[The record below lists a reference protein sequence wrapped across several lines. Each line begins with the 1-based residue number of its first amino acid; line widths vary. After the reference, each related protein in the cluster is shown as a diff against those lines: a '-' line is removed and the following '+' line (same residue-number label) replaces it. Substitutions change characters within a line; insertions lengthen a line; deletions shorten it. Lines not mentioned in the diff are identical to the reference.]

1 MLKELKKK
9 TVKTIKEK
17 FDKSSVVILTDY
29 SGLTMAQLTKLRKK
43 LRPSEA
49 EFKVFKNTLITLA
62 VKDMSLEGIDK
73 LLKGSTAV
81 VFGYKDQ
88 VQPTKALS
96 DFIKENEK
104 LSIKGGL
111 LDGNLIDIKTI
122 SALSK
127 LPSREVLLAKVA
139 GGMKAPITNFVLDCK
154 AIITKFA
161 IAVNA
166 VKEKKA
172 KG

>member
-1 MLKELKKK
+1 MQKDLKKK
-9 TVKTIKEK
+9 TVKNIKER
-17 FDKSSVVILTDY
+17 FDKSTVVILTEY
-29 SGLTMAQLTKLRKK
+29 KGLTMEQMTALRKK
-43 LRPSEA
+43 LRTIDA
-49 EFKVFKNTLITLA
+49 EFKVFKNTLISLA
-62 VKDMSLEGIDK
+62 VKDKAYDGIEK
-73 LLKGSTAV
+73 LLTGSTAI
-81 VFGYKDQ
+81 VFGFGDQ
-88 VQPTKALS
+88 VKPTKTVS
-96 DFIKENEK
+96 DFMKDNEK

-111 LDGNLIDIKTI
+111 LDGKVIDPKTI
-122 SALSK
+122 SALAK

-154 AIITKFA
+154 AIINKFA